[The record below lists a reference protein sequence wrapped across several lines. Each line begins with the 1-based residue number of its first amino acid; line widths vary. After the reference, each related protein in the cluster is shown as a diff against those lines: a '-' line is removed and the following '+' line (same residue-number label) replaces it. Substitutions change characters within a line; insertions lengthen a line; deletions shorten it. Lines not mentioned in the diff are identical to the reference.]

1 MASVS
6 YSLTAVLVQEGIDP
20 ENITVGASA
29 PGAGD
34 VELRVNTANVTT
46 LKDLE
51 VAVRQFLIRIQDSR
65 YGHLDFGVI

>member
-6 YSLTAVLVQEGIDP
+6 YSTTTALVQEGNDP

-34 VELRVNTANVTT
+34 VELRVNTANITT
-46 LKDLE
+46 LKDLN
-51 VAVRQFLIRIQDSR
+51 AALCQLLIRINDSR